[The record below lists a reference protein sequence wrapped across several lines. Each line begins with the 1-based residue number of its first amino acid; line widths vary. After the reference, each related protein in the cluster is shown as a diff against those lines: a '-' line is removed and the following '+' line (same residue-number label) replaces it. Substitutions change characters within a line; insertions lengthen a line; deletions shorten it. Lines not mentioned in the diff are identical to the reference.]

1 MLGDLFQIHPAH
13 LPYFDEHSIDSYEKS
28 ILDRWKTLSMDRK
41 FSELFRSIE
50 EDSRIF
56 LTEDATD
63 IDWERKR
70 TNYRQIFRRL
80 LQFQIAN
87 QADLEEILEEL
98 KLLQKSFK
106 NEEELPLFEKET
118 EKDAVQILT
127 LHASKGL
134 EWPVVFLFNLSG
146 DYIPEVYDYPFVD
159 KDGKLSWKL
168 SLWDNEEEKKISKE
182 IYSNQ
187 SLNENKRLLY
197 VGITRSKVRI
207 YLPFYTPLNN
217 WKTRD
222 SAYYKILYPRLQSIL
237 ENEIDT
243 DLFHV
248 VSWAPTP
255 FDSTD
260 PKRIDWNLDS
270 EICFTPLLYEEP
282 ETSKTIRLNSY
293 SSLRTSMNFSEEV
306 SLSVLER
313 KNPYTVRRCG
323 KLRNGNQRRTSF
335 FCFYWF
341 FFYIL
346 F

>member
-87 QADLEEILEEL
+87 QADLEEVLEEL

-134 EWPVVFLFNLSG
+134 EWPVVFCLIFLEIIFQKSTT
-146 DYIPEVYDYPFVD
+146 I
-159 KDGKLSWKL
+159 L
-168 SLWDNEEEKKISKE
+168 LWIRT
-182 IYSNQ
+182 
-187 SLNENKRLLY
+187 ENCL
-197 VGITRSKVRI
+197 
-207 YLPFYTPLNN
+207 
-217 WKTRD
+217 
-222 SAYYKILYPRLQSIL
+222 
-237 ENEIDT
+237 
-243 DLFHV
+243 
-248 VSWAPTP
+248 
-255 FDSTD
+255 
-260 PKRIDWNLDS
+260 
-270 EICFTPLLYEEP
+270 
-282 ETSKTIRLNSY
+282 
-293 SSLRTSMNFSEEV
+293 
-306 SLSVLER
+306 
-313 KNPYTVRRCG
+313 
-323 KLRNGNQRRTSF
+323 GN
-335 FCFYWF
+335 
-341 FFYIL
+341 
-346 F
+346 